1 MQTCVNMGAT
11 SWEASAH
18 TMWNHP
24 SAKNLYQYQKNG
36 GADRPTEVPGQD
48 GRYYKNVSRVPQTT
62 FSAVPQELF
71 NDKIGQKS
79 SMWTTGGVAQRETV
93 PFRNPTSPSW
103 NPSGVV
109 YGHDVVPEHQ
119 MHWSR
124 FYQNPPPPYPQNR
137 ITISGQ
143 SFPGVNKNQTPW
155 QQPNTRPIFQKALPF
170 HPRKFD
176 QEETRWP
183 ILKRLSQTIDAETQM
198 PDRVPRTTQVR
209 MPVTSTRKHAQYS
222 LYSSLHTVQGPRSP
236 RTVCTASPEALHV
249 AGDSLQRSAPD
260 NGSHSHHLTPMANI
274 TQPQNPDPLELL
286 TTATSSQSCSALQ
299 TVANVPPVSNGRPGL
314 FDRLL
319 ATARDF
325 FGQTDTCADNIVGG
339 AASPVRNQ
347 QDHNFTQPFQP
358 EEVESREDNQS
369 KTPIGVQLQCV
380 PTRNWTREELAVLVR
395 DTHQAQAKSH
405 ESSVRFDSKEILN
418 TFWKD
423 PRLFLDN
430 LRTGWYNK
438 VMAESSDFCN
448 EHLTLK
454 TPVLSEAKCDLKLSG
469 LQVLQDG
476 EVYSVPAY
484 SSFWRNINQQL
495 DDIDKEFGVAGDFLH
510 HSRFPA
516 PLSPSSP
523 GTAEGL
529 SPEAKPASP
538 EEEPRE
544 QEKGDQK
551 LQRAQEPKM
560 DSAAS
565 VSPSADPDDVY
576 SFVIE
581 VLPQEQAKAIY
592 ESLNHADE
600 APTKGD
606 LKGSTKPETSVD
618 KGDSERGKDQ
628 SIIEL
633 ESFCEQSKDD
643 LSGFSYSPKKEM
655 VQNDLD
661 DMAWGITWEDLD
673 FLLGVDAGDKP
684 VDSYHS
690 QDASPP
696 IEQKK
701 DQEMENYATQ
711 DFQASEKVIQQDD
724 QQMGNVCQQDGGELV
739 KISQQND
746 QEMANVCQ
754 QDGGELVKI
763 VQQNDHEMA
772 NVCQQDD
779 RELAKIIQ
787 QNDHEMANVCQQDA
801 DKLVKIVQQNDHEM
815 ANVCQQDADKLVK
828 IVQQNDHEM
837 ANVCQQDADKLVK
850 IVQQNDHEMANVCQQ
865 DGGELVKII
874 QQNDHKTANVCKQ
887 DGDEL
892 VKIVQQN
899 YHETAN
905 VCKQDGGELV
915 KIVQQNDNEMANVC
929 QQDDR
934 ELAKVSQQEHE
945 QETIKVPQKDDN
957 QEMANVSQQ
966 NFVQEM
972 TNVCRPV
979 LVSPSK
985 VSSEMWPV
993 QGHRGHVKMIPTK
1006 LYQGERT
1013 LCIADKCLASAK
1025 TKRKRTKQSSMN
1037 IPCRKKLITK
1047 LQRKDVSKHGKE
1059 TLPENHEMP
1068 VELVLFGSARRKSNY
1083 TPAHHAP
1090 EVLSLSPK
1098 GRTSIKQR
1106 IYEEWCLP
1114 PTKIDGKSKYKSQR
1128 KSYTDLSRKQPPL
1141 PILTFGKDKCRMSLT
1156 LNKRRSRLERPK
1168 DAEALKQA
1176 DDVMLRTA
1184 TKCHIGKRHRV
1195 SERTPWDH
1203 QLRLVAKGTF
1213 AGTTAATWG
1222 TGSN

>member
-1 MQTCVNMGAT
+1 MFSSFGSAEDTMQTCVNMGAP

-36 GADRPTEVPGQD
+36 GAVWPTAVPGQD
-48 GRYYKNVSRVPQTT
+48 GRYYQNVSRVPQTT
-62 FSAVPQELF
+62 FSAVPQGGNYGHQLVSSRVF

-79 SMWTTGGVAQRETV
+79 SMWSTGGIAQRETV
-93 PFRNPTSPSW
+93 PFQNPTSPSW
-103 NPSGVV
+103 SPSGVV
-109 YGHDVVPEHQ
+109 YGHGVVPEHQ

-124 FYQNPPPPYPQNR
+124 FYQKPPPPHPQKR

-155 QQPNTRPIFQKALPF
+155 QQPDTRSVFQKALPF
-170 HPRKFD
+170 HPRNFD
-176 QEETRWP
+176 QEETRCQ
-183 ILKRLSQTIDAETQM
+183 ILKRLTQTTDAETQM
-198 PDRVPRTTQVR
+198 PERTPDRVPGTTQVR
-209 MPVTSTRKHAQYS
+209 MPEKTSTRKHAQRS
-222 LYSSLHTVQGPRSP
+222 PYSSLHTVQGPQSP
-236 RTVCTASPEALHV
+236 RTVCAASPEALHV
-249 AGDSLQRSAPD
+249 AGDPFQRSKPD
-260 NGSHSHHLTPMANI
+260 NGRHSQHTTPMANI
-274 TQPQNPDPLELL
+274 PQPQNPDPLELL
-286 TTATSSQSCSALQ
+286 TTATSSPSCSALR
-299 TVANVPPVSNGRPGL
+299 TVANMPPVSEGRPGL
-314 FDRLL
+314 FNRLL
-319 ATARDF
+319 ETARDPSDQSCT
-325 FGQTDTCADNIVGG
+325 GQTDTCADNIAGRP
-339 AASPVRNQ
+339 ASPVRNQ
-347 QDHNFTQPFQP
+347 QDHKFPQPFQP

-369 KTPIGVQLQCV
+369 ERPISVQLQSV
-380 PTRNWTREELAVLVR
+380 PTRNWTQEDLAVLVKE
-395 DTHQAQAKSH
+395 THQAQAKSH
-405 ESSVRFDSKEILN
+405 ESSVWFDSKDIQT

-423 PRLFLDN
+423 PKLFLDN
-430 LRTGWYNK
+430 LRSGWYKN
-438 VMAESSDFCN
+438 VMAESTDFCN

-476 EVYSVPAY
+476 EVYSEPAY

-495 DDIDKEFGVAGDFLH
+495 DDIDKEFGLAGDFLH

-523 GTAEGL
+523 GTAEAP
-529 SPEAKPASP
+529 SPEAKPTSP
-538 EEEPRE
+538 EEEQRE
-544 QEKGDQK
+544 QEKGNQK
-551 LQRAQEPKM
+551 LQLAQEPEM
-560 DSAAS
+560 DSAVS
-565 VSPSADPDDVY
+565 VPPSEDPDDVY

-592 ESLNHADE
+592 ESWNHADE
-600 APTKGD
+600 APIKGD

-618 KGDSERGKDQ
+618 EGDSERGKDQ
-628 SIIEL
+628 SNSEL
-633 ESFCEQSKDD
+633 ESFCEQSKDN
-643 LSGFSYSPKKEM
+643 LSGFTFSPKQEM

-661 DMAWGITWEDLD
+661 DMAKGITWEDLD
-673 FLLGVDAGDKP
+673 FLLGADAGDES

-696 IEQKK
+696 REQKK

-711 DFQASEKVIQQDD
+711 DFQASEKVTRQED
-724 QQMGNVCQQDGGELV
+724 QEMGNVCQKDGAELV
-739 KISQQND
+739 KI
-746 QEMANVCQ
+746 
-754 QDGGELVKI
+754 I
-763 VQQNDHEMA
+763 QQNDHEMT

-779 RELAKIIQ
+779 RELAKI
-787 QNDHEMANVCQQDA
+787 
-801 DKLVKIVQQNDHEM
+801 VQQNDHKM
-815 ANVCQQDADKLVK
+815 ANVC
-828 IVQQNDHEM
+828 H
-837 ANVCQQDADKLVK
+837 
-850 IVQQNDHEMANVCQQ
+850 
-865 DGGELVKII
+865 
-874 QQNDHKTANVCKQ
+874 Q

-899 YHETAN
+899 DHETAN

-915 KIVQQNDNEMANVC
+915 KIVQQNDREMANVC
-929 QQDDR
+929 QQDGR

-945 QETIKVPQKDDN
+945 QETKKVPQKDDN
-957 QEMANVSQQ
+957 QEIANVSQQ
-966 NFVQEM
+966 NLVQKK

-993 QGHRGHVKMIPTK
+993 QGHRGHVEVIPTK
-1006 LYQGERT
+1006 RYQGERT

-1025 TKRKRTKQSSMN
+1025 KKRKRTKQSSMN

-1059 TLPENHEMP
+1059 TLPENHETP
-1068 VELVLFGSARRKSNY
+1068 VELVLFGSARRKPNY

-1098 GRTSIKQR
+1098 GTTSIKQR

-1114 PTKIDGKSKYKSQR
+1114 PTRIDGKSNYKSQR
-1128 KSYTDLSRKQPPL
+1128 KSYADLARKQPPL

-1168 DAEALKQA
+1168 DAGALKQA
-1176 DDVMLRTA
+1176 DDAMLRTA
-1184 TKCHIGKRHRV
+1184 TKCHLGKRHRV

-1203 QLRLVAKGTF
+1203 QLRLVAMGTF
-1213 AGTTAATWG
+1213 AGTTAATWE